1 MDANSETI
9 RQKGMRAEDLAA
21 QHLEKKGY
29 RILQRNW
36 TVGKLEIDLIASN
49 ASNLL
54 FVEVKSRASDQ
65 FGAPLEAVNSA
76 KRKSIVKAADIYLKR
91 TDTTL
96 EPRFDIVSIIMT
108 PQPQI
113 EHIEGAFFPYT

>member
-1 MDANSETI
+1 MDANAETT

-21 QHLEKKGY
+21 QHLEKKGF
-29 RILQRNW
+29 RIIQRNW

>member
-1 MDANSETI
+1 MDANSETT

>member
-1 MDANSETI
+1 
-9 RQKGMRAEDLAA
+9 MRAEDLAA
-21 QHLEKKGY
+21 QHLEKKGF

-36 TVGKLEIDLIASN
+36 TAGKLEVDLIASN
-49 ASNLL
+49 ATHLL

-76 KRKSIVKAADIYLKR
+76 KRRSIVKAADIYLKR
-91 TDTTL
+91 NDTSL
-96 EPRFDIVSIIMT
+96 EPRFDIVSIVMT
-108 PQPQI
+108 PQAQI

>member
-1 MDANSETI
+1 MNTSGETT
-9 RQKGMRAEDLAA
+9 RQKGIQAEDLAA
-21 QHLEKKGY
+21 QHLEKKGF
-29 RILQRNW
+29 RILHRNW
-36 TVGKLEIDLIASN
+36 TAGKLEVDLIASN
-49 ASNLL
+49 ASHLL

-76 KRKSIVKAADIYLKR
+76 KRRSIVKAADIYLKR
-91 TDTTL
+91 TDTAL
-96 EPRFDIVSIIMT
+96 EPRFDIVSIVMT